1 MAVSSGFDDA
11 LLVPFVQIPSMLVG
25 CYGGNNAA
33 AAGIVVGVVVVST
46 IKGVFTHKLWQC
58 SCRSYGA
65 SIETYRSCFSSVD
78 SVSCLSAMFIIR
90 LM

>member
-33 AAGIVVGVVVVST
+33 GIVVVVVVST

-78 SVSCLSAMFIIR
+78 SVSCLSAMSIIR

>member
-1 MAVSSGFDDA
+1 MAAVSSGFDDE

-25 CYGGNNAA
+25 CYGGNIA
-33 AAGIVVGVVVVST
+33 AAGIVIVVVVST

-65 SIETYRSCFSSVD
+65 SMETYRSCFSSVD
-78 SVSCLSAMFIIR
+78 SVSCLSAMFIIH